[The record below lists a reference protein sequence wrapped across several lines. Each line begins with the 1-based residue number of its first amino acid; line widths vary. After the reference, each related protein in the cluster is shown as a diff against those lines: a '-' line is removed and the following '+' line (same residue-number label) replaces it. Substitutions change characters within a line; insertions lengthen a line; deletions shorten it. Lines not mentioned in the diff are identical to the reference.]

1 MERIRKGK
9 DVFYLLKE
17 VVLQCPEGNSL
28 KVVVNDGVT
37 KPDKEIVFING
48 IQRSPESNSCKLV
61 ENGRVNILV
70 IRRLSLGKI
79 SKSLAAKNNRKE
91 LLVGYLLKLSS
102 NQHPGKLG
110 GNVLHFKIKLPV
122 RNNLQV
128 QSALFIKVP

>member
-1 MERIRKGK
+1 M
-9 DVFYLLKE
+9 
-17 VVLQCPEGNSL
+17 VLQCPEGNSL

-37 KPDKEIVFING
+37 KPDKEIVFVNG
-48 IQRSPESNSCKLV
+48 IQRSPESNSCKLI

-79 SKSLAAKNNRKE
+79 SKSLAAKNNGKE

-110 GNVLHFKIKLPV
+110 GSVLHFKIKLPV
-122 RNNLQV
+122 RNSLQV

>member
-1 MERIRKGK
+1 M
-9 DVFYLLKE
+9 FYLLKE
-17 VVLQCPEGNSL
+17 VVLQCPERNSL

-37 KPDKEIVFING
+37 KPDKEIVFVNG
-48 IQRSPESNSCKLV
+48 ILRSPESNSCKLV

-110 GNVLHFKIKLPV
+110 GSVLHFKRKLPV
-122 RNNLQV
+122 RNSLQV

>member
-61 ENGRVNILV
+61 ENGRVNIL
-70 IRRLSLGKI
+70 IISCLSLGKI
-79 SKSLAAKNNRKE
+79 AKSLPAEDNGKK
-91 LLVGYLLKLSS
+91 LSVGDLLKFSS
-102 NQHPGKLG
+102 H
-110 GNVLHFKIKLPV
+110 
-122 RNNLQV
+122 
-128 QSALFIKVP
+128 